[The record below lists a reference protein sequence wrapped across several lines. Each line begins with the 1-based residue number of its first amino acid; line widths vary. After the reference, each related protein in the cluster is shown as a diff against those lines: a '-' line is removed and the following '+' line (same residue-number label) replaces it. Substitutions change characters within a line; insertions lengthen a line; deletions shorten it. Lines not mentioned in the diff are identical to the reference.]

1 MQWIKPKK
9 VHSSKKAQAAMEF
22 LMTYGWAILVVL
34 IAIAA
39 LYAMGV
45 FSGSGATSCILEAP
59 FGCDV
64 VISSAAAADNFAI
77 TAQGVSSASY
87 AITFANGEC
96 NPIGITALPKLS
108 GDNSIALTCPA
119 AGKTITKGQ
128 KIKGEVTITYK
139 LAGGTLEKTMTGTWG
154 TTAT

>member
-45 FSGSGATSCILEAP
+45 FSGSGATSCILDAP

-64 VISSAAAADNFAI
+64 VISSAAGGDNFAI
-77 TAQGVSSASY
+77 TAQGVTSATY
-87 AITFANGEC
+87 VITFSNSEC
-96 NPIGITALPKLS
+96 TVTAPPPALKLS
-108 GDNSIALTCPA
+108 SDTTIPLTC
-119 AGKTITKGQ
+119 AGIITKGQ
-128 KIKGEVTITYK
+128 KLKGDVTITYK
-139 LAGGTLEKTMTGTWG
+139 IAGSTLTKAMTGTWG